1 MAEPERAKLGAFEAS
16 LRRATRMRWPA
27 SGVLGPD
34 DRIEVD
40 PGIGDLLE
48 LRHAPSRRFL
58 GREPVHESLLI
69 ELIHPLA
76 DTEPRT
82 LPLGRVAYR
91 AGTERLA
98 YQATRALG
106 TLTLVEVTP
115 ERFVIDAALTLID
128 PELDL
133 EHVGSHQL
141 AGVIAIAR

>member
-16 LRRATRMRWPA
+16 VRRATRMRWPA
-27 SGVLGPD
+27 SGVLGPE

-40 PGIGDLLE
+40 PGTGELLE

-69 ELIHPLA
+69 ELVHPLA
-76 DTEPRT
+76 DTEPCT
-82 LPLGRVAYR
+82 LRVGRVVYR

-98 YQATRALG
+98 YQATRAVG
-106 TLTLVEVTP
+106 TLTLVEATP

-128 PELDL
+128 PELDV
-133 EHVGSHQL
+133 ERVGPHQL
-141 AGVIAIAR
+141 AGLIVIAR